1 MRVSINRWEGE
12 GGALAPRTLQD
23 AVPVCVAVPNSSD
36 GSAGC
41 ARRASAF
48 ALPAPPR
55 RAKRRSANDAL
66 SRVSSELAAP
76 RELKGKPMSPAIIVG
91 FDGSD
96 GGRDALALGAI
107 LRDATGARLLAVSA
121 YEHGSYE
128 ASPQAERSP
137 SAVRRHAEA
146 AAEEARAWLD
156 DAPRSESCVIGAPSP
171 ARALHEAAMREQ
183 ADLVVVGS
191 TSRGT
196 LGRVLAGSVGE
207 RLLHGAPCAVGL
219 APGGFARVA
228 ASGVLVPVGA
238 AFDGSAESRAALA
251 TAAGLAGSLGGELR
265 AISVFERPAPAHP
278 MFAVTSYREFVQ
290 DLEHEHRS
298 RLNEAITTLAAGV
311 AVEPI
316 VVEGDPVAVLAEQS
330 RALGLLVL
338 GSRGYGPLHAVLVG
352 AVSSDLLKRA
362 ACPTIVIPR
371 GVQRAI
377 GSRPIDARAV
387 HSH

>member
-1 MRVSINRWEGE
+1 M
-12 GGALAPRTLQD
+12 
-23 AVPVCVAVPNSSD
+23 
-36 GSAGC
+36 
-41 ARRASAF
+41 
-48 ALPAPPR
+48 
-55 RAKRRSANDAL
+55 
-66 SRVSSELAAP
+66 
-76 RELKGKPMSPAIIVG
+76 
-91 FDGSD
+91 
-96 GGRDALALGAI
+96 
-107 LRDATGARLLAVSA
+107 
-121 YEHGSYE
+121 
-128 ASPQAERSP
+128 
-137 SAVRRHAEA
+137 RRHAEV
-146 AAEEARAWLD
+146 AAEEARGWLE
-156 DAPRSESCVIGAPSP
+156 DAPRSESCVVGAPSP

-278 MFAVTSYREFVQ
+278 MFAVTSYREFVK

-298 RLNEAITTLAAGV
+298 RLNEAVTTLAADV
-311 AVEPI
+311 AVEPV

-338 GSRGYGPLHAVLVG
+338 GSRGYSPLHAVVVG
-352 AVSSDLLKRA
+352 AISGDLLKRA

>member
-1 MRVSINRWEGE
+1 MHESINRWEGE
-12 GGALAPRTLQD
+12 GGALAPRRLQHR
-23 AVPVCVAVPNSSD
+23 VPVYAALPNSSD
-36 GSAGC
+36 GPRD
-41 ARRASAF
+41 ARRPSAF
-48 ALPAPPR
+48 ALPAPAR
-55 RAKRRSANDAL
+55 QAKRRSTSDAL
-66 SRVSSELAAP
+66 SRVSPAPAAP
-76 RELKGKPMSPAIIVG
+76 REPKGKPISPTIIVG

-128 ASPQAERSP
+128 ASTLAERSP
-137 SAVRRHAEA
+137 SARRRHAEG
-146 AAEEARAWLD
+146 AAEQARGWLE

-171 ARALHEAAMREQ
+171 ARALHEAATREE

-191 TSRGT
+191 ASRGT

-207 RLLHGAPCAVGL
+207 RLLHGAPCAVGF
-219 APGGFARVA
+219 APSGFARVA
-228 ASGVLVPVGA
+228 SSGVLVPVGA

-251 TAAGLAGSLGGELR
+251 TAADLAGSLGGKLR

-278 MFAVTSYREFVQ
+278 MFTVISYREFVQ
-290 DLEHEHRS
+290 GLEGEHRS
-298 RLNEAITTLAAGV
+298 RLTKAITTLGAGV

-352 AVSSDLLKRA
+352 AVSSELLKRA

-371 GVQRAI
+371 GIQRAI

-387 HSH
+387 HSL

>member
-1 MRVSINRWEGE
+1 
-12 GGALAPRTLQD
+12 
-23 AVPVCVAVPNSSD
+23 
-36 GSAGC
+36 
-41 ARRASAF
+41 
-48 ALPAPPR
+48 
-55 RAKRRSANDAL
+55 
-66 SRVSSELAAP
+66 
-76 RELKGKPMSPAIIVG
+76 MSPTIIIG
-91 FDGSD
+91 FDSSD

-107 LRDATGARLLAVSA
+107 LRDATGGRLLVVSA

-128 ASPQAERSP
+128 ASPPTERSR
-137 SAVRRHAEA
+137 SAMRRHAEV
-146 AAEEARAWLD
+146 AAEEARGWLE
-156 DAPRSESCVIGAPSP
+156 DAQRSESCVVGAPSP

-183 ADLVVVGS
+183 ADLVIVGS

-219 APGGFARVA
+219 APSGFAGVA
-228 ASGVLVPVGA
+228 SAGVLRPVGA

-251 TAAGLAGSLGGELR
+251 TAADLAGSLGGELR
-265 AISVFERPAPAHP
+265 AISVFERPSPAHP

-290 DLEHEHRS
+290 DLEDEHRS
-298 RLNEAITTLAAGV
+298 RLLDAITTLAADV

-316 VVEGDPVAVLAEQS
+316 VVEGEPVAVLAEES

-338 GSRGYGPLHAVLVG
+338 GSRGYGGPLRAVLMG
-352 AVSSDLLKRA
+352 AVSGDLLKRA

-377 GSRPIDARAV
+377 GSRPIDARV
-387 HSH
+387 VYSH

>member
-1 MRVSINRWEGE
+1 MHASRAPARARPRDLSPSGGRPMTRSHECRWH
-12 GGALAPRTLQD
+12 P
-23 AVPVCVAVPNSSD
+23 
-36 GSAGC
+36 
-41 ARRASAF
+41 
-48 ALPAPPR
+48 
-55 RAKRRSANDAL
+55 KRRE
-66 SRVSSELAAP
+66 R
-76 RELKGKPMSPAIIVG
+76 KGNPMSPTIIIG

-128 ASPQAERSP
+128 ASPLAERSS
-137 SAVRRHAEA
+137 SARRRHAEV
-146 AAEEARAWLD
+146 AAEEARGWLD

-219 APGGFARVA
+219 APSGFARVA
-228 ASGVLVPVGA
+228 SSGVLLPVGA

-251 TAAGLAGSLGGELR
+251 TAADLAASLGGDLH
-265 AISVFERPAPAHP
+265 AISVFQRPSPAHP
-278 MFAVTSYREFVQ
+278 LFAVTSYRQFVQ
-290 DLEHEHRS
+290 DLEDEYRS
-298 RLNEAITTLAAGV
+298 RLSEAITTLAAGV

-330 RALGLLVL
+330 RALGLPCEVA
-338 GSRGYGPLHAVLVG
+338 PLVG
-352 AVSSDLLKRA
+352 LR
-362 ACPTIVIPR
+362 
-371 GVQRAI
+371 
-377 GSRPIDARAV
+377 
-387 HSH
+387 